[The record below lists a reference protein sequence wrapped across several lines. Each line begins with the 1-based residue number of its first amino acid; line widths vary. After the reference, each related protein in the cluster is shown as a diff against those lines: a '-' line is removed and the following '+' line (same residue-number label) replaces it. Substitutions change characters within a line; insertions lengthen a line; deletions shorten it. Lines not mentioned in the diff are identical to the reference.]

1 MMWFHLCGGGVMV
14 WCVVDC
20 VLVLRAVV
28 AYATLCCGEEFD
40 RAIRT
45 ARLRRL
51 PDFHLRPINVM
62 VYHGPWG
69 DLVLRLVSRLDAF
82 SGYPFRTWLP
92 GDATGVTTGAPEV
105 RPSRSS
111 RTRDR
116 SSQVS
121 NTHGR

>member
-1 MMWFHLCGGGVMV
+1 MRCG
-14 WCVVDC
+14 D
-20 VLVLRAVV
+20 
-28 AYATLCCGEEFD
+28 EFD

-82 SGYPFRTWLP
+82 SGYPFRT
-92 GDATGVTTGAPEV
+92 
-105 RPSRSS
+105 
-111 RTRDR
+111 
-116 SSQVS
+116 
-121 NTHGR
+121 

>member
-1 MMWFHLCGGGVMV
+1 MVRGLALCA
-14 WCVVDC
+14 VDAC
-20 VLVLRAVV
+20 ASVRWLF
-28 AYATLCCGEEFD
+28 GMEFCWV
-40 RAIRT
+40 IRI
-45 ARLRRL
+45 ARLHALRR
-51 PDFHLRPINVM
+51 FHLRPIDVV
-62 VYHGPWG
+62 VYHDPWG

-92 GDATGVTTGAPEV
+92 SYATGVTTGAPEV

-111 RTRDR
+111 RTRER

>member
-1 MMWFHLCGGGVMV
+1 MMEVDGEREGRVGAACGEAFGLGGG
-14 WCVVDC
+14 WD
-20 VLVLRAVV
+20 
-28 AYATLCCGEEFD
+28 EFD

-51 PDFHLRPINVM
+51 PVFHLRPIDVM

-82 SGYPFRTWLP
+82 SGYPFRTWLL
-92 GDATGVTTGAPEV
+92 GDAAGATTDAPEV